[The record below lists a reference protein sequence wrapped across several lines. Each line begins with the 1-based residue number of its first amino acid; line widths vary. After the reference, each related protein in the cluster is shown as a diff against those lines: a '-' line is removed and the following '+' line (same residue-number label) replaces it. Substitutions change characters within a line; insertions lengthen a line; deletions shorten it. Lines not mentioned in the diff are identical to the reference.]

1 MADEKHDYAKIVKN
15 NIKNEWEANRPRDWR
30 DGAHMLTDGWL
41 EPFER
46 MKGGAPAWL
55 LIGGVIFAMWLFLT

>member
-1 MADEKHDYAKIVKN
+1 MANEERTIVDTVKD
-15 NIKNEWEANRPRDWR
+15 NIRNEWEANRPRDWR
-30 DGAHMLTDGWL
+30 DGAHIFTDGWL

-55 LIGGVIFAMWLFLT
+55 LIGGVVITILFIVL

>member
-1 MADEKHDYAKIVKN
+1 MADEKRGIADTVKD
-15 NIKNEWEANRPRDWR
+15 NIRNEWEASRPRDWR
-30 DGAHMLTDGWL
+30 DGVHILTDGWL

-55 LIGGVIFAMWLFLT
+55 LIGGAAVLFVLFVL